1 MTAETNRGG
10 KRRAGLLTVVTV
22 AAVVVALVPAAG
34 SAASGPAPVPRA
46 DAAAGSTAA
55 EPGPFVSLLF
65 SRTEI
70 SAADNCVEDD
80 DSIARLDTT
89 VAPYLQSLGM
99 AGTGTLVTART
110 SATTR
115 HCTHYNDDLTASWA
129 DATGLAQNYGWSFVS
144 HTATYPS
151 LQKIQNLTPAQAQ
164 AETCGSLTTLKTHGL
179 PGAAGMIAYP
189 GSYTKNP
196 AVVNLQTQYGQTCFD
211 WGQQYHH
218 AFNGITGISAAST
231 PTVLAIHRRGRRRP
245 VQRPDPGVLHRA
257 RAKRPLHP
265 ALDDHPAHPGA
276 AAGPVAVPAG
286 LPAGHRDEPEI
297 HHRQTCAGTA
307 PPPTRPSTGPT
318 SPSATAGRTTSRSSR
333 PSPPPPASPSLT
345 RSPSAK
351 PGAAPTANRRN
362 PADPGTAPDTWPI
375 ITRSR
380 CHRRRSAGT
389 WPGWLWSPR
398 PAKRASRPACG
409 SPLSYRISA
418 GKRTS
423 PLVAG
428 RPVRRSCCSPQGGPG
443 CR

>member
-1 MTAETNRGG
+1 MLPPVRE
-10 KRRAGLLTVVTV
+10 RRCCRQPASGCATWEGRPTPGRRPPEGRCQPAARAAGVQL
-22 AAVVVALVPAAG
+22 VVAHPLRDYIVCRTRNNAYAG
-34 SAASGPAPVPRA
+34 VWPWGGHSYVNTSGLNFRRFC
-46 DAAAGSTAA
+46 DAAATA
-55 EPGPFVSLLF
+55 
-65 SRTEI
+65 
-70 SAADNCVEDD
+70 
-80 DSIARLDTT
+80 
-89 VAPYLQSLGM
+89 
-99 AGTGTLVTART
+99 VTAGPL
-110 SATTR
+110 R
-115 HCTHYNDDLTASWA
+115 HLGFAGGPKKVTEGAAQTGSNDTIRPFNVDFPEAELTE
-129 DATGLAQNYGWSFVS
+129 
-144 HTATYPS
+144 
-151 LQKIQNLTPAQAQ
+151 LQKAHKRDQVA
-164 AETCGSLTTLKTHGL
+164 
-179 PGAAGMIAYP
+179 
-189 GSYTKNP
+189 
-196 AVVNLQTQYGQTCFD
+196 
-211 WGQQYHH
+211 
-218 AFNGITGISAAST
+218 
-231 PTVLAIHRRGRRRP
+231 
-245 VQRPDPGVLHRA
+245 RA
-257 RAKRPLHP
+257 RDNTPP
-265 ALDDHPAHPGA
+265 T
-276 AAGPVAVPAG
+276 
-286 LPAGHRDEPEI
+286 
-297 HHRQTCAGTA
+297 TCAGTA